1 MKKINVALLGLSLGQ
16 TILAEAVSV
25 LPPVY
30 PLGFDHKKEAKKKKK
45 LLREL
50 ARRQR
55 NLDKLNNA
63 R

>member
-1 MKKINVALLGLSLGQ
+1 MSGVGLCSKDM
-16 TILAEAVSV
+16 AEAIAA

-45 LLREL
+45 RLREL

>member
-1 MKKINVALLGLSLGQ
+1 MKRLCVSGIGLCSDDMAKALAS
-16 TILAEAVSV
+16 

-30 PLGFDHKKEAKKKKK
+30 PLGFNHKKEAKKKKK
-45 LLREL
+45 RLREL